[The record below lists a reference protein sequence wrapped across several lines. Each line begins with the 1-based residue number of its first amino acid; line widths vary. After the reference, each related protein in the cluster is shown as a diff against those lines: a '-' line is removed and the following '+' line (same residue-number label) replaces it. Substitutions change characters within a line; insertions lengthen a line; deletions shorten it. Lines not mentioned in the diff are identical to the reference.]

1 MRTRARHSLRSMP
14 ARVAASTPA
23 RVDAVPPP
31 SSRARVLDCEL
42 DRVTMADA
50 LDRVA
55 HAIDSRTY
63 CQHVA
68 INAAKLVAL
77 HHDAGLRELVNR
89 CELVTADGQAVLWAS
104 RMLGDPVPARV
115 TGIDLMHALFRRA
128 EERGWRV
135 YVLGARHEVLSAAL
149 QAIRRQHPGLR
160 IVGWRDGYFR
170 PVEDRAVA
178 ESIGATG
185 AQLLFVAISSPRKEH
200 FLCTYGRATGTH
212 FAMGVGGA
220 IDIVAGQRRR
230 APVLWQ
236 ELGLEWLF
244 RLLQEPHRL
253 FRRYT
258 TTNLRFVVLV
268 LHELAARHGV
278 LGGGARALPH
288 RPGDAR
294 TRG

>member
-1 MRTRARHSLRSMP
+1 MRTRPRHSLPP
-14 ARVAASTPA
+14 AHV
-23 RVDAVPPP
+23 RVDAARPPAA
-31 SSRARVLDCEL
+31 RARLLDCEL
-42 DRVTMADA
+42 DRVTMTEA

-55 HAIDSRTY
+55 LAVDSRTY

-77 HHDAGLRELVNR
+77 HHDARLRDLVNR
-89 CELVTADGQAVLWAS
+89 CELVTADGQAVMWAS
-104 RMLGDPVPARV
+104 RLLGDAVPARV

-135 YVLGARHEVLSAAL
+135 YVLGARPEVLAA
-149 QAIRRQHPGLR
+149 AIQQIRTRHPRLR
-160 IVGWRDGYFR
+160 IVGWRDGYFE

-185 AQLLFVAISSPRKEH
+185 AQLLFVAISSPRKEQ
-200 FLCTYGRATGTH
+200 FLCKYGRATGAQ

-220 IDIVAGQRRR
+220 IDVVAGRRRR

-244 RLLQEPHRL
+244 RLLQEPRRL
-253 FRRYT
+253 FRRYA

-268 LHELAARHGV
+268 LHELAARHAV
-278 LGGGARALPH
+278 LGGGARAHLH
-288 RPGDAR
+288 RPRDAR
-294 TRG
+294 FRG